1 MDTFMA
7 NPKTVEKKWVLID
20 AKGQTLGRL
29 ASTVATILRGKNK
42 PEYTPH
48 VDTGDYVIVINS
60 ADIKVTGKKLHDKIY
75 YRHSDY
81 VGGLKSAT
89 LSEMLAKKPEDVIF
103 HAVKGMLPDGTLG
116 DKMLTKLRVYA
127 GADHEQTAQKPVVY
141 EIKSRY

>member
-48 VDTGDYVIVINS
+48 VDTGDYVIVINA

>member
-48 VDTGDYVIVINS
+48 VDTGDYVIVINA

-127 GADHEQTAQKPVVY
+127 GADHEQTAQKPVVS

>member
-48 VDTGDYVIVINS
+48 VDTGDYVIVINA

-103 HAVKGMLPDGTLG
+103 HAVKGCLQSFVYTQA
-116 DKMLTKLRVYA
+116 LTTSRQLRSLLYMRSR
-127 GADHEQTAQKPVVY
+127 AD
-141 EIKSRY
+141 IN

>member
-20 AKGQTLGRL
+20 AKGQPLGRL

-48 VDTGDYVIVINS
+48 VDTGDYVIVINA

>member
-48 VDTGDYVIVINS
+48 VDTGDYVIVINA

-127 GADHEQTAQKPVVY
+127 GADHEQKAQKPVVY

>member
-48 VDTGDYVIVINS
+48 VDTGDYVIVINA

-116 DKMLTKLRVYA
+116 DKMLTKLRIYA